1 MSDESSIIVYV
12 KLRLIEICSNSI
24 LIQENH
30 YLLDKIE
37 RLSISFIFFSNLTKS
52 IYLNFYQFEKELIW
66 NHKQI
71 NNIK

>member
-12 KLRLIEICSNSI
+12 KLRFIEICSNSF